1 MNNLNNTSHR
11 SEKEMLKSLNG
22 ETFLTNY
29 IMSEELGL
37 TTYNYE
43 YCDIKAHVIE
53 EYPIPIYLGQNRVG
67 GNHVKTYYIDMVYI
81 ISPGNSAVFR
91 EECFSLGIEIKTSV
105 KDMYRNPLQINNY
118 FGKTDYMFLCVP
130 SHMIEEAMDY
140 VESES
145 RLGLFNLDTGEILKF
160 PVRQEVNIEW
170 KEKLLYRAL
179 FADPSLPM
187 MQFKPVDQNAC
198 DR

>member
-1 MNNLNNTSHR
+1 
-11 SEKEMLKSLNG
+11 
-22 ETFLTNY
+22 
-29 IMSEELGL
+29 
-37 TTYNYE
+37 
-43 YCDIKAHVIE
+43 
-53 EYPIPIYLGQNRVG
+53 
-67 GNHVKTYYIDMVYI
+67 
-81 ISPGNSAVFR
+81 
-91 EECFSLGIEIKTSV
+91 
-105 KDMYRNPLQINNY
+105 MYRNPLQINNY

-160 PVRQEVNIEW
+160 PVCQD
-170 KEKLLYRAL
+170 RAL